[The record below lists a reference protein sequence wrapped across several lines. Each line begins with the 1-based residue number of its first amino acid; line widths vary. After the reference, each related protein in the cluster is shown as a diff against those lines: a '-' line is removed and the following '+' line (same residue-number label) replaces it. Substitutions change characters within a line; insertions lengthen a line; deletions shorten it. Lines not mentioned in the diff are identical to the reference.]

1 MSHIPCRELNTWPLY
16 YELDV
21 RFSQIA
27 AHSWLALM
35 TFGLSEHN
43 IEGCDC
49 ATQKKYLSLE
59 IHEEHSSDNNCVLE
73 RMVRKAPGRSVPS
86 RAALMAWFLLM
97 ARKLTR
103 GHRPVEMTWSDVR
116 Q

>member
-1 MSHIPCRELNTWPLY
+1 MSHMTLPARTSTRTWPLY

-43 IEGCDC
+43 TEGCAAHKKDC
-49 ATQKKYLSLE
+49 NLE
-59 IHEEHSSDNNCVLE
+59 IHE
-73 RMVRKAPGRSVPS
+73 
-86 RAALMAWFLLM
+86 
-97 ARKLTR
+97 
-103 GHRPVEMTWSDVR
+103 
-116 Q
+116 